1 MERLESQDRGPEELD
16 EEPEEDLYRPSLPD
30 WASRLVDPVL
40 LVALSSVFAADQV
53 SKAVVRNSLLV
64 GQSVP
69 YDGPVRITHT
79 FNTGSAFGLF
89 PDQTMFLVL
98 ASFVGIGV
106 LLAIYGTQAFRAWP
120 LRLSIGMQ
128 LGGAV
133 GNLLDRLRMGHVT
146 DFMDIGPW
154 PIFNVADS
162 AIVIGLFI
170 IGWVFL
176 SPSGRGAGR
185 RAGRRAAVHG
195 AGPGVYVDGLMPGL
209 PCPICDS
216 EMAAVPRGRRCFE
229 CGVEERVDRSGG
241 GP

>member
-16 EEPEEDLYRPSLPD
+16 EEPEEELYRPSLPD

-40 LVALSSVFAADQV
+40 LLALSSVFAADQV

-176 SPSGRGAGR
+176 SPSGR
-185 RAGRRAAVHG
+185 RAGRRAAVPG

-229 CGVEERVDRSGG
+229 CGVEERVDRGG
-241 GP
+241 AGP